1 MLDSYYRVAVINKY
15 KHMKKRYFKYLL
27 LIFCLGVFVS
37 VAEAQTKKKTTRT
50 ATKRSSTRKTTAS
63 KTKAKIQ
70 PTEPQID
77 SAAVVQQVSAPAA
90 AVFNDSLPIK
100 VVKKSLR
107 PDEAV
112 ETSALKDR
120 TPLTYENLRADDAM
134 YRHKIW
140 REIDTREKI
149 NLPFKYAA
157 DENNGNQRFISIL
170 FKAIQDSA
178 VTVFDAIDDR
188 FTTPM
193 TRGEIVKKMS
203 GDVVIVP
210 IYDSL
215 GNVVR
220 YDTTT
225 RDIVLDSFYKF
236 RVKEE
241 VIFDKE
247 SSRLFWRILGI
258 APVMNVYT
266 TQGNQ
271 FVGTQELFWVYYP
284 DMRPIFSK
292 YDVYNGKNYGAR
304 MSWEDLFESRM
315 FYGRIVKSTID
326 NPYDR
331 FIEQYP
337 GLKDKG
343 ILQLLEGENIKEKI
357 FNYEQDLWAY

>member
-1 MLDSYYRVAVINKY
+1 MN
-15 KHMKKRYFKYLL
+15 KRYFKYFLL
-27 LIFCLGVFVS
+27 AICLGLFVN
-37 VAEAQTKKKTTRT
+37 VAEAQKKRT
-50 ATKRSSTRKTTAS
+50 ATKRASTRKTASS

-70 PTEPQID
+70 PTVPQVD
-77 SAAVVQQVSAPAA
+77 TVAVVAAPPPPPPP
-90 AVFNDSLPIK
+90 NDSLPIK
-100 VVKKSLR
+100 TVKKSLR

-112 ETSALKDR
+112 ETTALKDR
-120 TPLTYENLRADDAM
+120 TPLPYENLRADDAL

-149 NLPFKYAA
+149 NLPFRYSA

-178 VTVFDAIDDR
+178 VTVFSNVDDR

-193 TRGEIVKKMS
+193 TRAEIVGKMA
-203 GDVVIVP
+203 GDAVEVP
-210 IYDSL
+210 IYDSN
-215 GNVVR
+215 GVVTH
-220 YDTTT
+220 YESKS

-236 RVKEE
+236 RIKEE

-266 TQGNQ
+266 AQTNQ
-271 FVGTQELFWVYYP
+271 YVGTDELFWVYYP

-315 FYGRIVKSTID
+315 FYGRIIKSTID

-331 FIEQYP
+331 FIDQYP

-343 ILQLLEGENIKEKI
+343 ILQLLEGENIKDKI

>member
-1 MLDSYYRVAVINKY
+1 
-15 KHMKKRYFKYLL
+15 MKKRYFKYFMLAL
-27 LIFCLGVFVS
+27 CLGIFVNT
-37 VAEAQTKKKTTRT
+37 VEAQTKKKTTRT
-50 ATKRSSTRKTTAS
+50 ATKRASTRKTTKT
-63 KTKAKIQ
+63 KTKAKIS
-70 PTEPQID
+70 PTVAQVD
-77 SAAVVQQVSAPAA
+77 TVAVAAAAP

-100 VVKKSLR
+100 TVKKSLR

-112 ETSALKDR
+112 ETTMLKDR
-120 TPLTYENLRADDAM
+120 TPLPYENLRADDAM

-178 VTVFDAIDDR
+178 VTVFDVVDDR

-193 TRGEIVKKMS
+193 TKAEIVRKIS
-203 GDVVIVP
+203 GEAIISP
-210 IYDSL
+210 FYDSL
-215 GNVVR
+215 GNITR
-220 YDTTT
+220 YDTVS

-236 RVKEE
+236 RLKEE

-266 TQGNQ
+266 AQTNQ

-315 FYGRIVKSTID
+315 FYGRIIKSTMD

-331 FIEQYP
+331 FIDQYP
-337 GLKDKG
+337 GLVNKG

-357 FNYEQDLWAY
+357 FNYEQDLWSY

>member
-1 MLDSYYRVAVINKY
+1 
-15 KHMKKRYFKYLL
+15 MKSRYFKYFLL
-27 LIFCLGVFVS
+27 TICLGVFVNA
-37 VAEAQTKKKTTRT
+37 VEAQKKKAPPRT
-50 ATKRSSTRKTTAS
+50 STKRPSTRKTTSA
-63 KTKAKIQ
+63 KTKTKIQ
-70 PTEPQID
+70 PTVATVD
-77 SAAVVQQVSAPAA
+77 SVVAVPVVVAPPAY
-90 AVFNDSLPIK
+90 FNDSLPIK
-100 VVKKSLR
+100 AVKKSLR

-112 ETSALKDR
+112 ETTMLKDR
-120 TPLTYENLRADDAM
+120 TPLPYENLRADDAM

-170 FKAIQDSA
+170 FKAIQDSL
-178 VTVFDAIDDR
+178 VTVFDDVDDR

-193 TRGEIVKKMS
+193 TRADVVRKLSGEP
-203 GDVVIVP
+203 VIVP
-210 IYDSL
+210 VYDSA
-215 GNVVR
+215 GNVAK
-220 YDTTT
+220 YDTLS

-236 RVKEE
+236 RIKEE

-266 TQGNQ
+266 AQTNV
-271 FVGTQELFWVYYP
+271 FVGTRELFWVYYP

-292 YDVYNGKNYGAR
+292 YDVYNGKNYAAR
-304 MSWEDLFESRM
+304 MSWEDLFEGRM

-326 NPYDR
+326 NPYDK

-357 FNYEQDLWAY
+357 FNYEQDLWSY

>member
-1 MLDSYYRVAVINKY
+1 
-15 KHMKKRYFKYLL
+15 MKKRFVKYLL
-27 LIFCLGVFVS
+27 LAMCLCIFTNVV
-37 VAEAQTKKKTTRT
+37 EAQKKTTKRT
-50 ATKRSSTRKTTAS
+50 ATKRASTRKTASS

-70 PTEPQID
+70 PTVALAD
-77 SAAVVQQVSAPAA
+77 TVAAPIVVATPPKV
-90 AVFNDSLPIK
+90 NDSLPIK
-100 VVKKSLR
+100 TVKKSLR

-112 ETSALKDR
+112 ETTMLKDR
-120 TPLTYENLRADDAM
+120 TPLPYENLRADDAM

-149 NLPFKYAA
+149 NLPFRYSA
-157 DENNGNQRFISIL
+157 DDNNGNQRFISIL

-178 VTVFDAIDDR
+178 VTVFSPIDDR

-193 TRGEIVKKMS
+193 TKAEIVTRMT
-203 GDVVIVP
+203 GEPVIAP
-210 IYDSL
+210 FYDSN
-215 GNVVR
+215 GVVTR
-220 YDTTT
+220 YDTLA

-236 RVKEE
+236 RIKEE

-266 TQGNQ
+266 AQTNQ
-271 FVGTQELFWVYYP
+271 YIGTQELFWVYYP
-284 DMRPIFSK
+284 DMRPIFAK
-292 YDVYNGKNYGAR
+292 YEVYNGKNFGAR

-315 FYGRIVKSTID
+315 FYGRIIKSTID

-357 FNYEQDLWAY
+357 FNYEQDLWSY